1 MARVP
6 LICFDVVE
14 WHLPDRVLRK
24 FGRVQSV
31 PDRFDT
37 EWQLHVTDRRGRA
50 GTDWHLFYM
59 PYIQL
64 WDARRD
70 SIVQADYSDEVIPS
84 SDPYMLWYR
93 RHTHLLVGNP
103 SHVSESG
110 YQGVGPYLEA
120 LVARAGRSFHL
131 AEDTHLRRDGQHALQ
146 AVAEIREL
154 LYQAFQ
160 VAHRGDRLHYG
171 HYGVHTSAA
180 APNTSTPSTSAPSTS
195 APATSAPST
204 SVTPPHTT
212 PYISADSLDVLPTQ
226 HTGIPYVPDPDWTP
240 PRYMHDVVTPST
252 QLPPSDSSTAT
263 MSTHDAVL
271 PDISYVDAEAHI
283 EPPQSARE
291 RPRGRGQGPAA
302 DRDTVAPDD
311 GVSQL
316 TAVSD
321 LRPQTGSGTAHA
333 IEGGSHSQASQ
344 DTHLRLGAPDIQRVY
359 RRRPRREV
367 HGRGCGTG
375 GRLGH

>member
-14 WHLPDRVLRK
+14 WHHPQRVLRQ

-37 EWQLHVTDRRGRA
+37 KWQLHVTNRRGRA

-64 WDARRD
+64 WDAHRD

-93 RHTHLLVGNP
+93 RHTHLLVENP

-120 LVARAGRSFHL
+120 LVAGVGRPFHL
-131 AEDTHLRRDGQHALQ
+131 AEDAHLRRDGQHALQ

-160 VAHRGDRLHYG
+160 LAHREDRLHYG

-180 APNTSTPSTSAPSTS
+180 APDTSAPSTSAPSTS

-226 HTGIPYVPDPDWTP
+226 YTGIPYVPDPDWTP
-240 PRYMHDVVTPST
+240 PRYMHDVIAPPT
-252 QLPPSDSSTAT
+252 QLSPPDSSTAT

-271 PDISYVDAEAHI
+271 TDISRVDAEAHI
-283 EPPQSARE
+283 EPPPPE
-291 RPRGRGQGPAA
+291 RVGEAEVLVVADVAA
-302 DRDTVAPDD
+302 EVRVRAEAE
-311 GVSQL
+311 VEVQLQIVIQLHQMMEFHSSQQYPIF
-316 TAVSD
+316 
-321 LRPQTGSGTAHA
+321 RH
-333 IEGGSHSQASQ
+333 
-344 DTHLRLGAPDIQRVY
+344 R
-359 RRRPRREV
+359 
-367 HGRGCGTG
+367 
-375 GRLGH
+375 